1 MIPAQIA
8 HVVLPCIVAVSILL
22 MLIRPRGI
30 REVWWIS
37 GGALLLIV
45 LRLVPLQLAGQAVA
59 KGTDVY
65 LFLIGMML
73 LSELAREQGVFDW
86 VASVAVHGA
95 NGSCSRLFLLVYT
108 VGTLVT
114 IFMSNDATAVVLTPA
129 ILTAVRKAKVS
140 PLPYLFVCAL
150 IANAASFV
158 LPISNPANLVVF
170 HTGMPPLG
178 TWLADFGVPSVL
190 SIMVTYFVMRLLFRD
205 ELRKS
210 IECEVEDTKLSG
222 NGKLVLAGLALMI
235 AVLLTA
241 SAMKK
246 DLGLPTCLAALV
258 ITAVVSIK
266 ARSNPISLTREISWA
281 TLLLVAGLFV
291 MVDAVESQGAL
302 NVTQQWLAWT
312 SSLGQNMGAIVVGFA
327 VGIANNI
334 VNNLPLGLIAGGT
347 IQAAHTKGLIINAVL
362 IGVDLGPNLSVT
374 GSLAT
379 ILWLLALRKDSAEGT
394 GGENLDVS
402 FWKFLKIG
410 AVAMPLALFAALGG
424 AILMQTLV
432 GQR

>member
-1 MIPAQIA
+1 VVAIA
-8 HVVLPCIVAVSILL
+8 HILLPLIVGVSIVL
-22 MLIRPRGI
+22 MLARPRGI
-30 REVWWIS
+30 PEVWWIS

-45 LRLVPLQLAGQAVA
+45 LRLVPLKLAGQAVA

-65 LFLIGMML
+65 LFLTGMML

-86 VASVAVHGA
+86 VASVAVRGA
-95 NGSCSRLFLLVYT
+95 NGSCSRLFLLVYG

-114 IFMSNDATAVVLTPA
+114 TFMSNDATAVVLTPA
-129 ILTAVRKAKVS
+129 ILAAVRKAKVT

-178 TWLADFGVPSVL
+178 QWLADFGVPSLL
-190 SIMVTYFVMRLLFRD
+190 SIVVTFAVMRFLFRD
-205 ELRKS
+205 DLCRK
-210 IECEVEDTKLSG
+210 IECEVEDVRLTG
-222 NGKLVLAGLALMI
+222 HGKLVLAGLALMI
-235 AVLLTA
+235 AVLLSA
-241 SAMKK
+241 SATKK

-266 ARSNPISLTREISWA
+266 ARSNPLSLAREISWG

-302 NVTQQWLAWT
+302 KLTQQWLAWA
-312 SSLGQNMGAIVVGFA
+312 SALGQTSGAMLVGFA

-347 IQAAHTKGLIINAVL
+347 IQAAQVKGLMANAVL

-379 ILWLLALRKDSAEGT
+379 ILWLLALRKDSPGDV
-394 GGENLDVS
+394 GGEKLDVS
-402 FWKFLKIG
+402 FWRFLRVG
-410 AVAMPLALFAALGG
+410 VVAMPLALFAALG
-424 AILMQTLV
+424 AAVLMQMLV
-432 GQR
+432 GQH